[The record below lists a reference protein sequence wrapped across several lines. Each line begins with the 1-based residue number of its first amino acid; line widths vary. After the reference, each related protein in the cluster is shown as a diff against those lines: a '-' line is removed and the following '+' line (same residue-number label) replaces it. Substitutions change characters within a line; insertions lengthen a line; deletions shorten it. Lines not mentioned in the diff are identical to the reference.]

1 MASSGT
7 NLRNSILFQFAGGY
21 GSIVYIVYTCAVLT
35 EIFLYCL
42 GGTVLME
49 AVSISGQY
57 HLNSV

>member
-49 AVSISGQY
+49 AVSISR
-57 HLNSV
+57 